1 MKVVVAIDGHL
12 LLSRDSSTDIRG
24 QREAIASVVDQ
35 LGEMFLHGHDLVIT
49 HGNSGQ
55 VGFVLLR
62 AFAASHI
69 VHTLPLD
76 ICGADTQGATGY
88 MLQQEL
94 ANWLLEHS
102 IKREVATVITQAIV
116 TEPAPETQHM
126 TKGVGPYFEFEK
138 TQAYR
143 DYYGWEFKQVPGHGY
158 QRVVPYL
165 PSEHIVEANSIR
177 YLFEHGVVVICAGGG
192 GIPVYRNG
200 DGRYHTIEAIT
211 DKSYG
216 AILLAK
222 ELEME
227 TVLFVSSW
235 EKIAMTFDLVPS
247 MGVLQL
253 KRADLDTLIKQS
265 SDLEDSMHYRL
276 AASSQYLSR
285 SGKDVWIVP
294 PDQLKLFPEVV
305 SGVKLTA

>member
-12 LLSRDSSTDIRG
+12 LLSRDSSSDIRE

-94 ANWLLEHS
+94 ANWLLGHG
-102 IKREVATVITQAIV
+102 IKKDVVTVITQAIV
-116 TEPAPETQHM
+116 TDPDPGIQHM
-126 TKGVGPYFEFEK
+126 TKGIGPYFEFEK

-143 DYYGWEFKQVPGHGY
+143 DYHGWMFKQVPGHGY

-165 PSEHIVEANSIR
+165 PSEHIVEAESIR
-177 YLFEHGVVVICAGGG
+177 YLFEHGTVVVCAGGG
-192 GIPVYRNG
+192 GIPVHRDGGGHYRSI
-200 DGRYHTIEAIT
+200 DAIT

-216 AILLAK
+216 AVLLAQ
-222 ELEME
+222 ELELE

-235 EKIAMTFDLVPS
+235 EKIAKTFNLVPS
-247 MGVLQL
+247 AGTLRLSRM
-253 KRADLDTLIKQS
+253 DLDSLIEQS
-265 SDLEDSMHYRL
+265 PDLEDSMHYRL

-285 SGKDVWIVP
+285 SGKDVLILP
-294 PDQLKLFPEVV
+294 PDQLKLFPEVAR
-305 SGVKLTA
+305 GVMLTA

>member
-12 LLSRDSSTDIRG
+12 LLSRDSTSDIRV
-24 QREAIASVVDQ
+24 QREAIAVIVDQ
-35 LGEMFLHGHDLVIT
+35 LGEMLLHGHDLVIT
-49 HGNSGQ
+49 HGNSRQ

-94 ANWLLEHS
+94 ANWLLGHHIE
-102 IKREVATVITQAIV
+102 KDVATVITQAIV
-116 TEPAPETQHM
+116 TEPDPQSQHM

-143 DYYGWEFKQVPGHGY
+143 DYFGWEFKQIPGHGY

-165 PSEHIVEANSIR
+165 PSIHIVEANSIR
-177 YLFEHGVVVICAGGG
+177 YLFERGVVVICAGGG

-211 DKSYG
+211 DKAY
-216 AILLAK
+216 AAVLLAQ

-227 TVLFVSSW
+227 TILFVSSW
-235 EKIAMTFDLVPS
+235 EKIARTFDLVS
-247 MGVLQL
+247 SASTLLISQ
-253 KRADLDTLIKQS
+253 ADLDTLIDQS
-265 SDLEDSMHYRL
+265 PDLDDATHYKL
-276 AASSQYLSR
+276 VASRAYLER
-285 SGKDVWIVP
+285 NGKNVWIIP
-294 PDQLKLFPEVV
+294 PDQLKVFPEVAR
-305 SGVKLTA
+305 GVKITA